1 MKNLLLKFWTNVVKL
16 SLFGMLC
23 LFATPSYAIDIKK
36 VRSPGGIEA
45 WLVQDNSIPVISMN
59 FAFKTG
65 GTAYDPIGKDGLAR
79 MIAVMLDEGAG
90 SLKSQEFQT
99 QIQDAATRLSF
110 SASTD
115 KFRGS
120 FSTLKAHKDEAFQLL
135 GLALNKPRFDG
146 KPIDRIKGQIIA
158 SIQRS
163 AQDPDMIG
171 KRAWYKAVFPN
182 HPYGRPGDGTVES
195 IKTLVAKDLKGFM
208 RRHVVRDSLVVAVA
222 GDISPAELERR
233 LDQVFGTLPVTGRAG
248 TITEIAPVAAGK
260 TIVIDRKIPQSTV
273 MFGHSGLRR
282 NHPDWYIASVMNR
295 IFGGGG
301 FSSRLMEEMR
311 EKRGLA
317 YGVYSYL
324 KPYDHAA
331 LYMGGVA
338 TVNSRVA
345 ESLKVIRA
353 EWKRMAEKG
362 VTAKELSAAKTYIN
376 GSFPLRL
383 DSTSRIASLLLAVQ
397 VNNLGKDY
405 LDKRPSLINAVTLG
419 DIKRVAKKLL
429 RPEALTVVIVGQPKG
444 IKSTL

>member
-1 MKNLLLKFWTNVVKL
+1 MRNLLPKFWNGVVKL
-16 SLFGMLC
+16 LVLGMLC
-23 LFATPSYAIDIKK
+23 LVTIPSHAIDIKE
-36 VRSPGGIEA
+36 VRSPGGIKA
-45 WLVQDNSIPVISMN
+45 WLVQDKSVPVISMN

-65 GTAYDPIGKDGLAR
+65 GTAYDPIGKAGLAR
-79 MIAVMLDEGAG
+79 MVAAMIDEGAG
-90 SLKSQEFQT
+90 DLKSQAFQT
-99 QIQDAATRLSF
+99 QLQDTAARLGF

-120 FSTLKAHKDEAFQLL
+120 FSTLKANKDEAFRLL
-135 GLALNKPRFDG
+135 GLALNKPRFDS
-146 KPIDRIKGQIIA
+146 KPVDRIKGQIIS

-171 KRAWYKAVFPN
+171 TRAWYKAVFPN
-182 HPYGRPGDGTVES
+182 HPYGRPGDGTVGS
-195 IKTLVAKDLKGFM
+195 IKTLVVNDLKDFM
-208 RRHVVRDSLVVAVA
+208 RRHIVRDSLIIAVA
-222 GDISPAELERR
+222 GDISPEELERR
-233 LDQVFGTLPVTGRAG
+233 LDQVFGTLPAAG
-248 TITEIAPVAAGK
+248 KARKIAEIAPVAAGK

-273 MFGHSGLRR
+273 MLGHSGLKR

-301 FSSRLMEEMR
+301 FSSRLMEEIR

-324 KPYDHAA
+324 NPYDHAA

-338 TVNSRVA
+338 TANSRVA

-353 EWKRMAEKG
+353 EWKKMAEKG
-362 VTAKELSAAKTYIN
+362 VTAKELAAAKTYIN

-383 DSTSRIASLLLAVQ
+383 DSTRRIASLLLAVQ

-405 LDKRPSLINAVTLG
+405 LDKRSGLINAVTRA

-429 RPEALTVVIVGQPKG
+429 RPEALTVVIVGQPIG
-444 IKSTL
+444 IKPTP

>member
-1 MKNLLLKFWTNVVKL
+1 MNIARPRFWTNVVKL
-16 SLFGMLC
+16 PLLGLFY
-23 LFATPSYAIDIKK
+23 LFAMPSYAIDIQK

-45 WLVQDNSIPVISMN
+45 WLVQDKSVPVISMN

-65 GTAYDPIGKDGLAR
+65 GTAYDPVAKEGLAR
-79 MIAVMLDEGAG
+79 MIAAMLDEGAG
-90 SLKSQEFQT
+90 DLKSQAFQT
-99 QIQDAATRLSF
+99 QLQGTAARLGF

-120 FSTLKAHKDEAFQLL
+120 FSTLKANQDEAFRLL

-146 KPIDRIKGQIIA
+146 KPIERIKGQIIA

-171 KRAWYKAVFPN
+171 TRAWYKAVFPN

-195 IKTLVAKDLKGFM
+195 IKALVAKDLREFM
-208 RRHVVRDSLVVAVA
+208 RRHVVRDSLIVAVA
-222 GDISPAELERR
+222 GDISSAELARR
-233 LDQVFGTLPVTGRAG
+233 LDQIFGTLPAAG
-248 TITEIAPVAAGK
+248 NAKKIAEIAPAAVGK
-260 TIVIDRKIPQSTV
+260 VIVIDRKIPQSTV
-273 MFGHSGLRR
+273 MFGHSGVKR
-282 NHPDWYIASVMNR
+282 NDPDWYIASVMNR
-295 IFGGGG
+295 ILGGGG
-301 FSSRLMEEMR
+301 FSSRLMEEIR

-324 KPYDHAA
+324 NPYDHAA

-338 TVNSRVA
+338 TANSRVA
-345 ESLKVIRA
+345 ESLKVIRS
-353 EWKRMAEKG
+353 EWKKMAEKG
-362 VTAKELSAAKTYIN
+362 VTAKELAAAKTYIN

-383 DSTSRIASLLLAVQ
+383 DSTRRIASLLLAVQ
-397 VNNLGKDY
+397 VNNLGEDY
-405 LDKRPSLINAVTLG
+405 LDKRPSLINAVTQA

-444 IKSTL
+444 IKSTP